1 MTHDAGRGRD
11 GATAVVVGA
20 GIGGLCAAVGLRRR
34 GWDVTVLERA
44 PGFAQVGAGI
54 TILAN
59 GMRGLDALGLGE
71 AVRAQGNPEASGGL
85 RTPDGRWLM
94 RVDAGALSS
103 ALGTAAVG
111 IHRATLHGVLVEALP
126 APVLRTGVEV
136 VSVEGGVRPGV
147 VYRQDGGAEVTLRPD
162 LLVAA
167 DGIHSQV
174 RTTLWPG
181 ARPPFY
187 GGSTAWRAVTREPW
201 TGDLVT
207 AITWAPGAE
216 FGMVPLGDGRV
227 YWFGSVSAPAGG
239 RAPGGD
245 EMAEVRARFGDWHDP
260 VTALLD
266 ATDPDA
272 VIRSDLLQLPP
283 VDTYHRG
290 AVALLGDAAHAMV
303 PNLGQGANQ
312 AIEDAVVLAS
322 VCDPAGDVVRALA
335 VYDAQR
341 RRRSQRVARTALR
354 AARYGEQLHNPVAVG
369 VRNTMMR
376 LVPPR
381 AAVRAASGGI
391 AAWQPPVVPAAPP
404 RAG

>member
-1 MTHDAGRGRD
+1 MTHDHGQSRD

-44 PGFAQVGAGI
+44 PGFTQVGAGL

-59 GMRGLDALGLGE
+59 GLRALDALGLGD
-71 AVRAQGNPEASGGL
+71 AVRAQGSPEASGGM
-85 RTPDGRWLM
+85 RTPDGRWVM
-94 RVDAGALSS
+94 RVDAAEMTR
-103 ALGTAAVG
+103 ALGTSAVG
-111 IHRATLHGVLVEALP
+111 IHRATLHEVLVAALP
-126 APVLRTGVEV
+126 PSVLRTGVELL
-136 VSVEGGVRPGV
+136 SVEGGVRPGV
-147 VYRQDGGAEVTLRPD
+147 VYRDAGGTEVTLRPD

-181 ARPPFY
+181 ARPPAY

-201 TGDLVT
+201 PGELVT
-207 AITWAPGAE
+207 AITWGPGTE

-227 YWFGSVSAPAGG
+227 YWFGAVTADPGG

-245 EMAEVRARFGDWHDP
+245 EMAEVRARFGQHHDP
-260 VTALLD
+260 VPALLD

-272 VIRSDLLQLPP
+272 VIRSDLLHLPP

-312 AIEDAVVLAS
+312 AIEDAVVLAA
-322 VCDPAGDVVRALA
+322 VCDPAGDVVSALA

-341 RRRSQRVARTALR
+341 RRRSQGVARAALR
-354 AARYGEQLHNPVAVG
+354 AARYGQQLRHPLALRA
-369 VRNTMMR
+369 RNTLMG
-376 LVPPR
+376 LVPPG
-381 AAVRAASGGI
+381 AAVRMASSV
-391 AAWQPPVVPAAPP
+391 AAWEPPVVPTAPT